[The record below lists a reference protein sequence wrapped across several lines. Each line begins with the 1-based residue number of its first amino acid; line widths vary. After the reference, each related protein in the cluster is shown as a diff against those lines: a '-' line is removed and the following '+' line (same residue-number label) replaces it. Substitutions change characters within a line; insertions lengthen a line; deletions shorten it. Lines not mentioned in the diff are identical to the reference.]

1 MNFRDLIEKYKQGI
15 ASEEEIEIIEQEIEK
30 FEVIEEY
37 LDDNIELD
45 FISPVESTV
54 DTNDSGEIQ
63 KSVNK
68 RLRKVALTSVSI
80 ILALLFSIFYILSP
94 LVDNMYYN
102 PNKTSVG
109 DGIKDLVYDLRVFT
123 ELNLPGYHLSF
134 PTHAENL
141 GFGKYNV
148 YLGRT
153 KKLTQER
160 DIVNMKIER
169 GRLFSSDKSLYP
181 EHFVY
186 FPTYINPE
194 SFDKESIERNNE
206 RVMNHLKELNPV
218 SYVAAYLTFER
229 DLTMEELYQLQWDY
243 SVKFIWAGIRTEA
256 EEEMYKTITGFSL
269 ENNSGVQLYTPD
281 AERYPAFNY
290 YEWLDGK
297 HTFSNQSKAYEL
309 HYKSLLKY
317 MIDREKAVLTL
328 EGMPTKY
335 DYYKSAL
342 EYVEENGVNT
352 FGVLVFAN
360 PEDLIELVE
369 NGTVENFG
377 IDEVMASK
385 RYVYW

>member
-1 MNFRDLIEKYKQGI
+1 MNFKDLIDKYKKGI
-15 ASEEEIEIIEQEIEK
+15 ASEEEIKIIEQEIEK
-30 FEVIEEY
+30 FEAIEEF

-45 FISPVESTV
+45 FISTIEKKQ
-54 DTNDSGEIQ
+54 DNNDFEKIQ
-63 KSVNK
+63 KGVNK
-68 RLRKVALTSVSI
+68 RLRKVALTSVAI
-80 ILALLFSIFYILSP
+80 VLTLLFSIFYIISP
-94 LVDNMYYN
+94 LVDSMYYN

-109 DGIKDLVYDLRVFT
+109 NEVKDLVYDLRVFT
-123 ELNLPGYHLSF
+123 ELNLPGYYLSF
-134 PTHAENL
+134 PTHAENM
-141 GFGKYNV
+141 GFGKYNI

-153 KKLTQER
+153 KQLTQER

-186 FPTYINPE
+186 FPTYTNPE
-194 SFDKESIERNNE
+194 SFDEESIERNNE
-206 RVMNHLKELNPV
+206 RVMNHLIQLNPV
-218 SYVAAYLTFER
+218 SYVASYLTFER

-243 SVKFIWAGIRTEA
+243 SVRFIWAGIRTES
-256 EEEMYKTITGFSL
+256 EEETYKTITGFSL
-269 ENNSGVQLYTPD
+269 ENNSGVQPYTPD
-281 AERYPAFNY
+281 AKRYPAFNY

-297 HTFSNQSKAYEL
+297 HTFSNQAKAYEL

-317 MIDREKAVLTL
+317 MIDREETVLTL

-335 DYYKSAL
+335 EYYKSAL
-342 EYVEENGVNT
+342 DYVEENGVNT

-369 NGTVENFG
+369 NGPVENFG

-385 RYVYW
+385 RYIY